1 MTGDIIFQLVLLAT
15 VVALFASDR
24 VRPDAVALGLI
35 LVLMISGQLTAGQA
49 VSGFGDPLVLMIA
62 GLFVVGEGL
71 SRTGVAHAL
80 GGMLVRHAG
89 GSEVRMLV
97 SLMGVVAVLSAFM
110 SSTGAVAVFIPV
122 TLTLARRTG
131 TPVERLLMPL
141 SIAALLGGM
150 LTLIGTPPN
159 LVVSAELQRA
169 GQEPFGFFD
178 FLPIGLA
185 VLVAC
190 TLWIVVV
197 GRRQL
202 VNKATGHDAEV
213 TDHIEPTIADLA
225 DRYGKLNSTRSFRV
239 TETSPLVGHTPA
251 LLELGR
257 AHEVTLIGVERQR
270 RFVREGLI
278 PEPET
283 VLQTGDLLH
292 FLGADDA
299 IDRLVRNQQL
309 EPAGRLRDHGDVML
323 QTLGIAEALVP
334 PGSSLAGA
342 SVRESR
348 LRSERGLTAVAIR
361 RHDEVID
368 ENIADVKLA
377 VGDSMLV
384 LGDWRAI
391 GALGRNPRELLTLS
405 LPREMADVAPARP
418 RAPLAVAIV
427 LAMLLVMTFNLLP
440 AVAAVLLAALVMTSC
455 RCVTPKQAYQSVNWP
470 SLVLIAGMLPMAT
483 ALEQSG
489 AITLIVNAMVST
501 LGDAGPQAVMASLF
515 VLTALFSQFISNTAT
530 AVLIAPIAAM
540 AAAELG
546 VSPRPLLMAVALAAS
561 AAFLTPVASPVN
573 TLVMGPGGYRFADF
587 VKVGLPLVLI
597 TMVAAVFLVPL
608 VFPLY

>member
-35 LVLMISGQLTAGQA
+35 LVLMISGQLTAGEA

-89 GSEVRMLV
+89 GSEVRLLV
-97 SLMGVVAVLSAFM
+97 SLMAVVAILSAFM

-122 TLTLARRTG
+122 TFTLARRTG

-159 LVVSAELQRA
+159 LVVSAELQRT
-169 GQEPFGFFD
+169 GQAPFGFFD
-178 FLPIGLA
+178 FLPVGLA

-197 GRRQL
+197 GRHQL
-202 VNKATGHDAEV
+202 TGQVAEV
-213 TDHIEPTIADLA
+213 SDHVEPTIADLA

-239 TETSPLVGHTPA
+239 IETSPLVGHTPA

-283 VLQTGDLLH
+283 ILQAGDVLH
-292 FLGADDA
+292 FLGADAA
-299 IDRLVRNQQL
+299 IDRLVRDQQL
-309 EPAGRLRDHGDVML
+309 ETAGRLRDHGDVML
-323 QTLGIAEALVP
+323 QTLGLAEALVP

-348 LRSERGLTAVAIR
+348 LRSERGLTTVAIR
-361 RHDEVID
+361 RHERVID
-368 ENIADVKLA
+368 EKIADVKLA

-405 LPREMADVAPARP
+405 LPREMAEVAPSRP

-427 LAMLLVMTFNLLP
+427 LAMLLVMTFNLMP

-455 RCVTPKQAYQSVNWP
+455 RCVSPKQAYQSVNWP

-546 VSPRPLLMAVALAAS
+546 VSPRPLLMTVALAAS

-573 TLVMGPGGYRFADF
+573 TLVMGPGGYRFVDF

-597 TMVAAVFLVPL
+597 TMAAAVFLVPL